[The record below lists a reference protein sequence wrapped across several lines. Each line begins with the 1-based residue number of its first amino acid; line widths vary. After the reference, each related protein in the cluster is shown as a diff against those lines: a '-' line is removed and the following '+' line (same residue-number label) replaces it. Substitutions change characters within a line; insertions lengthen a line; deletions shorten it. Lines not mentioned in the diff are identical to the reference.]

1 MGLFGFGNRYK
12 KLKRADIV
20 DAIVKLQQEE
30 DSLEEKILSSSSEVK
45 ALTERGI
52 AEKDSDL
59 RLFLAKK
66 INRIKEEKQ
75 ADIKRAT
82 YIAYNIKMLGRLKD
96 ALDDKE
102 FFNISA
108 DVPLNKL
115 LADQKG
121 LARFLNKALGTR
133 VKAESVL
140 TEADD
145 TFGEI
150 MDSYEENE
158 RIYGV
163 AQSDDEL
170 LSVFETADM
179 LDVGQDKS
187 ASESENTEKP
197 SQEGQTDK

>member
-52 AEKDSDL
+52 AETDPDL

-140 TEADD
+140 TEADE

-187 ASESENTEKP
+187 ASENENTEKP

>member
-52 AEKDSDL
+52 AEKDPDL

-150 MDSYEENE
+150 MDAYEENE

>member
-52 AEKDSDL
+52 AEKAPDL
-59 RLFLAKK
+59 RLVLAKK

-150 MDSYEENE
+150 MDAYEENE

-179 LDVGQDKS
+179 LDIGQDKS